1 MLGANSAAKATVKP
15 STPDFA
21 EEIILWLTKPF
32 FAATVE
38 NKTTEALFLFKL
50 FSKFLIIS
58 CNGY

>member
-38 NKTTEALFLFKL
+38 NKTTDSF
-50 FSKFLIIS
+50 
-58 CNGY
+58 